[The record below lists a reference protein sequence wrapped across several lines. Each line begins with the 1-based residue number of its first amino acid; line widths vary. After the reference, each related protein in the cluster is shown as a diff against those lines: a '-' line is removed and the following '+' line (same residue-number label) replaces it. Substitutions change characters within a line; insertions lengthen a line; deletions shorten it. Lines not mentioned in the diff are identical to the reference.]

1 MMMILHPAAR
11 LLGGGRRE
19 GERPMGEQL
28 TIPGEP
34 LLAQRLREAAG
45 RDALGHALI
54 LSGQGDLPA
63 AARFAAA
70 AMECIGE
77 GRPCGMCLP
86 CRKVMRGVHPDIVTV
101 TDPDHKNISVDV
113 LRDVVAD
120 AYTLPNEGRR
130 KVYVFP
136 DCALLEAK
144 AQNVLLKV
152 VEDGPPHAAFLFCA
166 ANSAALLPTIRSRAV
181 EWKLS
186 PPEERA
192 GADDGA
198 RTLCELLCRGQAA
211 ELAAFC
217 AALEAGKT
225 EREALRSLL
234 SGARDLV
241 AAGLAACYGAGG
253 DPLAQRLARE
263 VGRRRLSAAA
273 DTLQSFL
280 RQCGTNVGVG
290 HLAGA
295 LAVEL
300 AAQARAPRPR
310 K

>member
-166 ANSAALLPTIRSRAV
+166 ANSAALLPTIRSRA
-181 EWKLS
+181 ELWRL
-186 PPEERA
+186 PPA
-192 GADDGA
+192 GAVGEADGGG
-198 RTLCELLCRGQAA
+198 RRLCELLRSGKRADLVGFFMDLENSKRKREELRDMLA
-211 ELAAFC
+211 EA
-217 AALEAGKT
+217 
-225 EREALRSLL
+225 RSLL
-234 SGARDLV
+234 TG
-241 AAGLAACYGAGG
+241 GLAACYGGG
-253 DPLAQRLARE
+253 DGFSRQLARDM
-263 VGRRRLSAAA
+263 GRRRLAAA
-273 DTLQSFL
+273 VDILGKYLL
-280 RQCGTNVGVG
+280 RCGYNIGVG
-290 HLAGA
+290 HLTGA
-295 LAVEL
+295 LAAEL
-300 AAQARAPRPR
+300 TETRQ
-310 K
+310 

>member
-1 MMMILHPAAR
+1 
-11 LLGGGRRE
+11 
-19 GERPMGEQL
+19 MGEQL

-70 AMECIGE
+70 AMECIG
-77 GRPCGMCLP
+77 
-86 CRKVMRGVHPDIVTV
+86 
-101 TDPDHKNISVDV
+101 
-113 LRDVVAD
+113 

-300 AAQARAPRPR
+300 AGQARAPRPR